1 MGQREAQLTLKGR
14 ETESGG
20 SVETESRKGM
30 ATMGEGKQERR
41 ADRGAMPAHKTQRK
55 DGLGHVPWRGHGGE
69 QSGQE

>member
-41 ADRGAMPAHKTQRK
+41 ADRGAMPAHKTRRK